1 MKQIQNHFDE
11 EDVKG
16 FEKDP
21 DKDLDD
27 EKNLFVS
34 FDDMDFC
41 VLGPN
46 QAPPSFNSYDP
57 KGFFT
62 VLPVSCEDNG

>member
-1 MKQIQNHFDE
+1 M
-11 EDVKG
+11 KG

-34 FDDMDFC
+34 FK
-41 VLGPN
+41 LI
-46 QAPPSFNSYDP
+46 
-57 KGFFT
+57 
-62 VLPVSCEDNG
+62 SCYLAVNLD

>member
-1 MKQIQNHFDE
+1 MTMRRLIQMKQIQNLFFDE

-34 FDDMDFC
+34 FDDMDFLC
-41 VLGPN
+41 YRSE
-46 QAPPSFNSYDP
+46 PSSSEF
-57 KGFFT
+57 
-62 VLPVSCEDNG
+62 

>member
-1 MKQIQNHFDE
+1 M
-11 EDVKG
+11 KG

-41 VLGPN
+41 VVGPN
-46 QAPPSFNSYDP
+46 QAPPSSLSFREALFSICQLVFLAP
-57 KGFFT
+57 TLLEASFGSPFF
-62 VLPVSCEDNG
+62 